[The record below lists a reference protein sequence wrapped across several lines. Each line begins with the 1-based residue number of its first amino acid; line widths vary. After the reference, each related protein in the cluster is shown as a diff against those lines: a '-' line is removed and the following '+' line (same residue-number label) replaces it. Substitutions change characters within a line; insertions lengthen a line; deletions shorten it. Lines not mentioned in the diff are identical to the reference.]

1 MLVTA
6 EMIVY
11 VQVRLITFINHMYK
25 VIILDLL
32 ESEKIISPQS
42 V

>member
-11 VQVRLITFINHMYK
+11 VQVRLITFINDMYT

-32 ESEKIISPQS
+32 ESEKISSSQS
-42 V
+42 L

>member
-1 MLVTA
+1 MLLTT

-11 VQVRLITFINHMYK
+11 VQVRLITFINDMYM

-42 V
+42 L

>member
-1 MLVTA
+1 MLLTT

-11 VQVRLITFINHMYK
+11 VQVRLITFINDMYM

>member
-1 MLVTA
+1 MLLTT

-11 VQVRLITFINHMYK
+11 VQVRLITFINDMYT

>member
-11 VQVRLITFINHMYK
+11 VQVRLITFINDMYM